1 MTVGESCRRDVI
13 VAKPE
18 TPLVEAVA
26 LMKSYH
32 VGDLVIV
39 EGTAGRRRPVG
50 ILTDRDVALSIVNHA
65 ARIAY
70 LRVSDLMK
78 QNPITAQEGD
88 SLHDALKKMQT
99 NGIRRLPVV
108 DLTGELQGILTLD
121 DLVELLSEELSD
133 LAKLV
138 LREQRRERLQQ
149 IES

>member
-1 MTVGESCRRDVI
+1 MTVGEVCRRDV
-13 VAKPE
+13 VTAKPE

-32 VGDLVIV
+32 VGDLVVV
-39 EGTAGRRRPVG
+39 EGRGGRRMPIG
-50 ILTDRDVALSIVNHA
+50 ILTDRDVALSIANHA
-65 ARIAY
+65 ARIAH

-88 SLHDALKKMQT
+88 SLHDALKKMQA

-121 DLVELLSEELSD
+121 DLVELLSEELAD

-138 LREQRRERLQQ
+138 LREQRRERLHQ
-149 IES
+149 IEA

>member
-1 MTVGESCRRDVI
+1 MTVGEVCRRDVI
-13 VAKPE
+13 ITKPE

-32 VGDLVIV
+32 VGDLVV
-39 EGTAGRRRPVG
+39 VDGHSSRRMPVG
-50 ILTDRDVALSIVNHA
+50 ILTDRDVALSIVSHA

-78 QNPITAQEGD
+78 HHLITAQEGD
-88 SLHDALKKMQT
+88 SLRDALKKMQA

-108 DLTGELQGILTLD
+108 DLAGELQGILTLD
-121 DLVELLSEELSD
+121 DLVELLSEEMTD